1 MMARTDESQYVLTA
15 TYERACESHLWTG
28 SVRKGNWEMT
38 AVAVQQS
45 DFLRHVL
52 QCDIR
57 ASSRIHHP
65 SLYWR
70 KCERRLDD

>member
-28 SVRKGNWEMT
+28 SVRTGNWEMT

-45 DFLRHVL
+45 DFLHHVTYVR
-52 QCDIR
+52 QVESI
-57 ASSRIHHP
+57 IHRCTGENV
-65 SLYWR
+65 SAGWMI
-70 KCERRLDD
+70 EFF